1 MLTLQD
7 RLTQADNRPSGFDY
21 LRLILAVAIIAW
33 HGIIVCYGYAF
44 ETSIW
49 MGPIGPFANFL
60 VPSFFALSGF
70 LVMGSLYR
78 NDLLSFLTLRGLRIF
93 PALGVELI
101 LSAFIIGSLVT
112 SLTWRQYFSDPQFY
126 EYFGNLIGFVSYNL
140 PGVFQYLPN
149 SAVNLQLWT
158 IPYELDCYIVLSCLA
173 FVGLH
178 KRPLLLLVLAVGG
191 GIIMFGYQTA
201 TGDMG
206 SPILP
211 PQGNVLVLSFL
222 CGAALFALR
231 DRIPFR
237 ASLFV
242 AALILSWMLLRSL
255 ETHSLSPLPLAYVTV
270 YLGLL
275 NPRRLFVLRGADYSY
290 GLYLYG
296 FPVQQMI
303 AYLFPES
310 RIWWVNVSASLIVA
324 SAFAA
329 FSWHFIEARVLANRH
344 RVLAS
349 VAKIRRTSAL
359 TPETAT

>member
-1 MLTLQD
+1 M
-7 RLTQADNRPSGFDY
+7 
-21 LRLILAVAIIAW
+21 
-33 HGIIVCYGYAF
+33 
-44 ETSIW
+44 
-49 MGPIGPFANFL
+49 
-60 VPSFFALSGF
+60 
-70 LVMGSLYR
+70 
-78 NDLLSFLTLRGLRIF
+78 
-93 PALGVELI
+93 
-101 LSAFIIGSLVT
+101 
-112 SLTWRQYFSDPQFY
+112 
-126 EYFGNLIGFVSYNL
+126 
-140 PGVFQYLPN
+140 
-149 SAVNLQLWT
+149 
-158 IPYELDCYIVLSCLA
+158 
-173 FVGLH
+173 
-178 KRPLLLLVLAVGG
+178 LLLVLAVGG

-201 TGDMG
+201 TGDVG

-242 AALILSWMLLRSL
+242 AALILSWMLLRSP